1 MKPLNNDLFRPK
13 MKILKENTEAI
24 NIVLKILDFSKKTWI
39 ITPVHINNGNNNFL
53 QNINKPFNLTAK
65 DKNKFNNPFEAIF
78 NGISN
83 LSRTREKSGSLLPT
97 DRLDGKKV
105 LITGSS
111 SGLGLATAKQL
122 AARGA
127 EVIMAVRS
135 GIPEKGEEV
144 KKASGS
150 DKIHMLPV
158 NLTDFDSIQHLVQ
171 QVKNEFGSIDILI
184 DNAGVVAKKAR
195 KTKHGYEEMF
205 SVNYLAK
212 FLFINSMIKE
222 GCLKTADGSTPRIII
237 VSSESHRDPKEFQW
251 DDFAVFHDFS
261 MGKSVALYGYLKLLL
276 TTFSVELSRRINSD
290 SQTNISVF
298 ALCPGP
304 VNTNIGREAP
314 ALLRPVMKL
323 VFAMFFRS
331 PEKAA
336 EPVVYY
342 AASKEMEGKAYD
354 YFFLMS
360 RKAVD
365 EKALDSANGKHLWE
379 LTEELFRKEGIVF

>member
-1 MKPLNNDLFRPK
+1 
-13 MKILKENTEAI
+13 
-24 NIVLKILDFSKKTWI
+24 
-39 ITPVHINNGNNNFL
+39 VHISNGSNNFL
-53 QNINKPFNLTAK
+53 PNTNIPFNLTAK

-83 LSRTREKSGSLLPT
+83 LSRKREKSGTLLPT

-122 AARGA
+122 AAIGA

-144 KKASGS
+144 KKTSGS
-150 DKIHMLPV
+150 DKVHMLPV
-158 NLTDFDSIQHLVQ
+158 DLTDFDSIQHLVKE
-171 QVKNEFGSIDILI
+171 VKNQFGGIDILI
-184 DNAGVVAKKAR
+184 DNAGVVAKNAR

-212 FLFINSMIKE
+212 FLFINSMIQE
-222 GCLKTADGSTPRIII
+222 GCLKSAVGSVPRIVI

-251 DDFAVFHDFS
+251 NDFGVFHDFS
-261 MGKSVALYGYLKLLL
+261 MGKSVALYGYLKLML
-276 TTFSVELSRRINSD
+276 TTFSVELSRRINSEGK
-290 SQTNISVF
+290 TNFSVF

-314 ALLRPVMKL
+314 TLLRPLMKL
-323 VFAMFFRS
+323 IFALFFRS

-336 EPVVYY
+336 EPVVYF
-342 AASKEMEGKAYD
+342 AASKEMEGKPYD

-365 EKALDSANGKHLWE
+365 EKAWDSSNGKQLWQ
-379 LTEELFRKEGIVF
+379 LTEELFRKEGILF